1 MVMVHVT
8 PVVQLY
14 ILLGVPLICIVT
26 LEVSSLVMVLINI
39 NHSLSDGDRLGCSE
53 MVFLHNI

>member
-14 ILLGVPLICIVT
+14 ILLGVPLICIVS
-26 LEVSSLVMVLINI
+26 LEVSSLVMVLIN
-39 NHSLSDGDRLGCSE
+39 S
-53 MVFLHNI
+53 